1 MVERNTNNFSVQPEL
16 TVGRDSLG
24 EFEHQVL
31 LAILQQGGDSYSVPI
46 VTELEERAGREVTQ
60 AAVFIVLRRLEAKGL
75 LRSRMV
81 AVDGGVGRTRRY
93 FRITPLGI
101 RRLRESR
108 RALMRLWEG
117 LDTALGE
124 GR

>member
-1 MVERNTNNFSVQPEL
+1 M
-16 TVGRDSLG
+16 GRDALG
-24 EFEHQVL
+24 EFEHQLL
-31 LAILQQGGDSYSVPI
+31 LAILQQGGESYSVPI

-60 AAVFIVLRRLEAKGL
+60 AAVFIVLRRLEEKGL

-81 AVDGGVGRTRRY
+81 DVDGGGRTRRY
-93 FRITPLGI
+93 FRITALGM

-108 RALMRLWEG
+108 RALLRLWEG
-117 LDTALGE
+117 VDAALDE